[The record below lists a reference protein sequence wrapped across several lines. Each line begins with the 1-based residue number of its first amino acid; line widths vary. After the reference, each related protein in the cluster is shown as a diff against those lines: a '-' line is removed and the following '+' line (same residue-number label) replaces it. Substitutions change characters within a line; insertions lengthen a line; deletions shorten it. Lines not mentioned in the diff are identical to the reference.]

1 MAMTIRMKKRAAEE
15 LHENA
20 KKMCKH
26 SKKLLK
32 LIEDMMSN
40 DDDDDDDYNERDD
53 YDDDDMTHRD
63 GDGGSHGG
71 AGRYGR
77 SRYGR

>member
-1 MAMTIRMKKRAAEE
+1 MAMTIRIKKRAAEE

-20 KKMCKH
+20 KKVCKH

-32 LIEDMMSN
+32 LIENMMSN

-53 YDDDDMTHRD
+53 YDDDDMGNEGVNR
-63 GDGGSHGG
+63 GGG

-77 SRYGR
+77 NRYGR

>member
-1 MAMTIRMKKRAAEE
+1 MATIIRIKPRTAGE

-20 KKMCKH
+20 KKGCKQ
-26 SKKLLK
+26 SKTLLK
-32 LIEDMMSN
+32 LIEDMMPN
-40 DDDDDDDYNERDD
+40 DDDDDEYNERDD
-53 YDDDDMTHRD
+53 DDMDYRD
-63 GDGGSHGG
+63 GDNEGNRGGGG

>member
-1 MAMTIRMKKRAAEE
+1 MAMTIRIKKRAAEE

-20 KKMCKH
+20 KKVCKQ
-26 SKKLLK
+26 SKRLLK

-53 YDDDDMTHRD
+53 YDDDDM
-63 GDGGSHGG
+63 GDEGVNRGGG